1 MNQYGAQ
8 AMRYWQENLPRQ
20 YRQIAD
26 PETFFDEMGE
36 QVAQEIHEL
45 TRQVAGPDQLDEG
58 FMGKVGRLQMA
69 RVEAETEIMRQM
81 LPQPEDEQAPPASGS
96 ATGG

>member
-20 YRQIAD
+20 YSQITH

-36 QVAQEIHEL
+36 QMAQEIHEL
-45 TRQVAGPDQLDEG
+45 TRHLAGLDQLGEG

-69 RVEAETEIMRQM
+69 RVEAETEVMRQM
-81 LPQPEDEQAPPASGS
+81 LPPPEDEQAPPASGS
-96 ATGG
+96 TTGG